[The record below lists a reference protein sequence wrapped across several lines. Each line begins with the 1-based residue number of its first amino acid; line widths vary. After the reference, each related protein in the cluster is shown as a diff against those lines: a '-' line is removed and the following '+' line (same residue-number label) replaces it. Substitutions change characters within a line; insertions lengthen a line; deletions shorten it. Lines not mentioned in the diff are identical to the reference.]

1 MEPFLSSCRQRSKII
16 NQVINSVRKM
26 SNTANVA
33 CGYDSSSSAAVS
45 SSSCSSPSP
54 SSSFL
59 LDELEAVHTACAGDP
74 ELVRMMADGPKIL
87 QEVGAAK
94 LKLGD
99 NVDAR

>member
-1 MEPFLSSCRQRSKII
+1 MH
-16 NQVINSVRKM
+16 
-26 SNTANVA
+26 A
-33 CGYDSSSSAAVS
+33 
-45 SSSCSSPSP
+45 
-54 SSSFL
+54 
-59 LDELEAVHTACAGDP
+59 ACAGDP

>member
-1 MEPFLSSCRQRSKII
+1 
-16 NQVINSVRKM
+16 M
-26 SNTANVA
+26 STANVA
-33 CGYDSSSSAAVS
+33 GGHDSSFSASSSSSS
-45 SSSCSSPSP
+45 SSSCSSPS
-54 SSSFL
+54 SSFL
-59 LDELEAVHTACAGDP
+59 LEELEAVHAACAGDP